1 VPRFDERTKRWL
13 STFLGTRPSRSLA
26 AKSKISAVAAKTV
39 SGAAVSI
46 SSALTPTS
54 APAESLTSA
63 PTCSQCALLLT
74 LLWRDWIELVFR
86 VDPDAGSG
94 ALEWAFAAVA
104 LGVAA
109 ASGAVAHRD
118 RPGPHEPVE
127 QP

>member
-1 VPRFDERTKRWL
+1 MAVDVPRH
-13 STFLGTRPSRSLA
+13 A
-26 AKSKISAVAAKTV
+26 AVAEPRGEV
-39 SGAAVSI
+39 EDLGGGREDGVRRCAAVSI

-86 VDPDAGSG
+86 VDPDAGNG

-118 RPGPHEPVE
+118 RPRAHEPVE
-127 QP
+127 QA